1 LEEILLKNVL
11 ILGNFTKR
19 KISQGSY
26 ISGETVKPEEIIL
39 RNKGKLTLKYLYK
52 EELMEEVAYIDF
64 ISGHYEAWTY
74 SEGNRIRLT
83 EKYDL
88 IALETWLTKQGY
100 KIVVIF

>member
-1 LEEILLKNVL
+1 
-11 ILGNFTKR
+11 
-19 KISQGSY
+19 
-26 ISGETVKPEEIIL
+26 
-39 RNKGKLTLKYLYK
+39 
-52 EELMEEVAYIDF
+52 MEEVAYIDF